1 MNKFFGFLKNLLSLL
16 SFLFFT
22 LFSISTVSAQNVS
35 VKQFPDSPREGEE
48 VKLTLESDK
57 YDLNIA
63 TVTWTVD
70 GEEVDSGVGRKTLS
84 IKASSNGLAQ
94 IILAKVEQ
102 EGFDPDQIQK
112 VVEANT
118 NFILYEGVDSYVP
131 SFYKGRRLP
140 TKEGTARAAFFSFKD
155 GAIVGLTNSSTDT
168 YSWKVN
174 GEENAALSGQNK
186 IINNIQSKVTD
197 NVLSLRI
204 SKLDS
209 KQNIKV
215 AEATVP
221 LQKTETIVY
230 KTDEKKLL
238 RQVLND
244 TEVGKKIFLLVEP
257 FFFSVADK
265 KDSKLLYDWKVND
278 VETKIATP
286 WAVVFSGKERDS
298 VRINLKL
305 INNQKI
311 TQENSRGFTFKVE

>member
-1 MNKFFGFLKNLLSLL
+1 MNKFFGISKYLLCLLFIMSL
-16 SFLFFT
+16 SF
-22 LFSISTVSAQNVS
+22 SHVSAQNVS

-57 YDLNIA
+57 YDLNLA
-63 TVTWTVD
+63 KVTWSVD
-70 GEEVDSGVGRKTLS
+70 GEEVDSGIGRKTLS

-94 IILAKVEQ
+94 IIIAKVEQ

-112 VVEANT
+112 VIEANT

-155 GAIVGLTNSSTDT
+155 GEIVGLTNSSQDM
-168 YSWKVN
+168 YDWKIN
-174 GEENAALSGQNK
+174 GEDNKNLSGQNK

-209 KQNIKV
+209 KQNMKI
-215 AEATVP
+215 AEATIP

-238 RQVLND
+238 KQVLND
-244 TEVGKKIFLLVEP
+244 TEVGKKIYLLVEP
-257 FFFSVADK
+257 FFFSVSEK
-265 KDSKLLYDWKVND
+265 KDPRLLYDWKVND

-298 VRINLKL
+298 VRINLNL